1 MTMAFVLSGGGTL
14 GAVQVGMLLALAE
27 RGTVPDLVVGSSVGA
42 LNAAFLAADPT
53 LPGVLE
59 LERVWRRLRRR
70 DVFPLP
76 LRPLPGVG
84 AVAAVAGLRSSLV
97 DGGPLRR
104 LVRRHL
110 AFDRLEDA
118 PVPVHVVA
126 TDVLTGHEVVLS
138 TGPAVDAVLASAAL
152 PGVLPPVA
160 VEDHVLVDGGVVDNS
175 PISVAVE
182 LGAGQVVVLP
192 TGYACA
198 LTAPPRSAL
207 GTALHAVTL
216 AVQRRLL
223 LDVAALQ
230 HEVDLRVVPPLCPLS
245 VSPADFSRSGEL
257 VERALRSTREW
268 LDAPRVPDQASQL
281 ALHRHAGQR

>member
-84 AVAAVAGLRSSLV
+84 AVAAVAGRRSSLV

-152 PGVLPPVA
+152 PGVLPPVT

-182 LGAGQVVVLP
+182 LGAEQVVVLP

>member
-1 MTMAFVLSGGGTL
+1 MTTAFVLSGGGTL

-42 LNAAFLAADPT
+42 LNAAFLAAAPSID
-53 LPGVLE
+53 GVRG
-59 LERVWRRLRRR
+59 LERVWRGLRRR

-76 LRPLPGVG
+76 LRPVPGV
-84 AVAAVAGLRSSLV
+84 AALAAVAGRRSSLV

-118 PVPVHVVA
+118 LVPVHVVA

-138 TGPAVDAVLASAAL
+138 EGPAVDAVLASAAL

-160 VEDHVLVDGGVVDNS
+160 VEDHLLVDGGVVDNS
-175 PISVAVE
+175 PISVAVA
-182 LGAGQVVVLP
+182 LGAERVIVLP

-223 LDVAALQ
+223 LDVEALQ
-230 HEVDLRVVPPLCPLS
+230 HEVDLQVVPPLCPLA

-268 LDAPRVPDQASQL
+268 LNAPRAADQASQL

>member
-84 AVAAVAGLRSSLV
+84 AVAAVAGRRSSLV

-182 LGAGQVVVLP
+182 LGAERVVVLP

>member
-1 MTMAFVLSGGGTL
+1 MTTAFVLSGGGTL

-27 RGTVPDLVVGSSVGA
+27 RGTIPDLIVGSSVGA
-42 LNAAFLAADPT
+42 LNAAFLAADPSVA
-53 LPGVLE
+53 GVRG
-59 LERVWRRLRRR
+59 LERVWRGLRRR

-76 LRPLPGVG
+76 LRPLPGV
-84 AVAAVAGLRSSLV
+84 AALAAVAGRRSSLV
-97 DGGPLRR
+97 DAGPLRR

-138 TGPAVDAVLASAAL
+138 EGPAVDAVLASAAL

-160 VEDHVLVDGGVVDNS
+160 VEDHLLVDGGVVDNS

-182 LGAGQVVVLP
+182 LGAERVVVLP

-230 HEVDLRVVPPLCPLS
+230 DEVDLQVVPPLCPLA

-257 VERALRSTREW
+257 VERALASTRDW
-268 LDAPRVPDQASQL
+268 LDAPRVADQASQL
-281 ALHRHAGQR
+281 ALHRHAGQH